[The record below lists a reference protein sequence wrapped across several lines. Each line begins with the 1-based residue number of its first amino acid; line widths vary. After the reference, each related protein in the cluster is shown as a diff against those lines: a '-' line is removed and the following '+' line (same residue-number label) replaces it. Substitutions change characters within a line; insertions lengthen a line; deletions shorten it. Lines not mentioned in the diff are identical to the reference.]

1 MNITIEP
8 PQETITTVGFRQ
20 DLRRN
25 RAGTIHEAEAGDA
38 PVLSEEAL
46 VGNGV
51 IAVATVVNDGQMMIW
66 RW

>member
-8 PQETITTVGFRQ
+8 PQETITTGFRQ

-25 RAGTIHEAEAGDA
+25 RAVTIHEAEAGDA

-51 IAVATVVNDGQMMIW
+51 IAVATVVNDGQMMI
-66 RW
+66 